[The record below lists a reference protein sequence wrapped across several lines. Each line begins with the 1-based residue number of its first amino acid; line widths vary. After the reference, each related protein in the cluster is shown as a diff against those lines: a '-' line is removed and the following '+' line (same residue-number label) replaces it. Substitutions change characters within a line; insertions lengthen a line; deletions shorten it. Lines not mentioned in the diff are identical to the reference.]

1 MSLKINTNIAA
12 LNAHRNMLKTDSG
25 LSKSLERLSSGLRI
39 NKAADDASGMAI
51 ADSLKAQ
58 ALGLG
63 QAIANANDAVSVIQ
77 TADGAL
83 EESINIINTIR
94 TKALQAASDGQSSDS
109 RAAIQRDINK
119 LLGSLNNIADTTAF
133 NGQTLLKG
141 NFQNK
146 FFQVGAYA
154 NQTVSVSI
162 ANADASH
169 VGRLATTT
177 TTADSTSTDTRNI
190 MVSDDLSTYA
200 AADLADGV
208 WAGFASTSSISI
220 NGTNIGGH
228 LEGQGS
234 DQMSALGLATAINN
248 ISDSIDVSA
257 TATTEWTG
265 TGAVEGGTVVDGGIL
280 INGVNIGA
288 VDVAT
293 NDATGTLTAAINSF
307 SSQTGVSASVSAAGL
322 MTLTAADGR
331 NIALSGTA
339 IDTSGGS
346 VLGTGF
352 VENTTQV
359 TLDIAGSGGANDL
372 EFNID
377 GVNITAL
384 AASLTGTAATD
395 DGYVAGLIQDEI
407 DAGTLSSSYSI
418 DITADDGTIVLSR
431 ADGKDVN
438 VVLAS
443 DNTASELTVNGTN
456 PFTAAYDQESLVVN
470 NSFMGTVSLTS
481 DSSIAISGDATALPV
496 FGFSSTG
503 SSISASGGIIDA
515 DVTSFSAAQ
524 ITVQRADS
532 ALTSLDT
539 IRSQLGSAQNQ
550 VESTIRNITVTQVNV
565 TSAESGIRDVD
576 FAAESAN
583 FAKFQVLSQ
592 SGSFAMAQ
600 ANATLQNVLR
610 LLQ

>member
-12 LNAHRNMLKTDSG
+12 LNAHRNMLKTDGG

-83 EESINIINTIR
+83 EESINIVNTIR
-94 TKALQAASDGQSSDS
+94 TKALQAASDGQSTDS

-141 NFQNK
+141 DFQNK

-154 NQTVSVSI
+154 NQTISVNI

-169 VGRLATTT
+169 IGRLATTN
-177 TTADSTSTDTRNI
+177 SSS
-190 MVSDDLSTYA
+190 MGSSLA
-200 AADLADGV
+200 AADITGNSDPGDGDWAAPTADYVKLNGV
-208 WAGFASTSSISI
+208 DL
-220 NGTNIGGH
+220 GGY
-228 LEGQGS
+228 LNAQGS
-234 DQMSALGLATAINN
+234 SQLSAKGLAAAANGVSDTTGVTATAI
-248 ISDSIDVSA
+248 
-257 TATTEWTG
+257 TEWEG
-265 TGAVEGGTVVDGGIL
+265 TSSVTSGSVGVGEIL
-280 INGVNIGA
+280 INGVDIGA
-288 VDVAT
+288 VTVSA
-293 NDATGTLTAAINSF
+293 NDASGTLEAAINAKTGT
-307 SSQTGVSASVSAAGL
+307 TGVSASTDASGI

-331 NIALSGTA
+331 NIAISGT
-339 IDTSGGS
+339 SVS
-346 VLGTGF
+346 VLGGGF
-352 VENTTQV
+352 TDNTTTV
-359 TLDIAGSGGANDL
+359 RLTAGSAGNDGTIS
-372 EFNID
+372 FNLD
-377 GVNITAL
+377 GVNVTYDASGTTLGLDSTELYDAL
-384 AASLTGTAATD
+384 VTKRDTN
-395 DGYVAGLIQDEI
+395 
-407 DAGTLSSSYSI
+407 
-418 DITADDGTIVLSR
+418 GTISSNYSFSNNTTTGVVTISR
-431 ADGKDVN
+431 ADGLDINILEDTDNNAAFQLDLGSGASSDVE
-438 VVLAS
+438 VV
-443 DNTASELTVNGTN
+443 
-456 PFTAAYDQESLVVN
+456 YN
-470 NSFMGTVSLTS
+470 NSQQGEVSFASSSSITISSGDS
-481 DSSIAISGDATALPV
+481 DSSSLTTYGLSAASVAAT
-496 FGFSSTG
+496 
-503 SSISASGGIIDA
+503 GGIIDA

-576 FAAESAN
+576 FAAESAS

>member
-12 LNAHRNMLKTDSG
+12 LNAHRNMIKTDNG

-63 QAIANANDAVSVIQ
+63 QAISNANDAVSVIQ

-83 EESINIINTIR
+83 EESINVVNTIR

-119 LLGSLNNIADTTAF
+119 LLGSLNNIANTTAF

-154 NQTVSVSI
+154 NQTISVTI

-169 VGRLATTT
+169 VGRLATTESA
-177 TTADSTSTDTRNI
+177 ADTGTNLDSLIAGDITVTDTPAANLWTGPGTNGVVLNGI
-190 MVSDDLSTYA
+190 DLSGYLSAQGGDQLSAKGLA
-200 AADLADGV
+200 A
-208 WAGFASTSSISI
+208 SI
-220 NGTNIGGH
+220 N
-228 LEGQGS
+228 
-234 DQMSALGLATAINN
+234 AIT
-248 ISDSIDVSA
+248 DTTGVTA
-257 TATTEWTG
+257 TATTEWEGDASVAAT
-265 TGAVEGGTVVDGGIL
+265 AVGVGGVI
-280 INGVNIGA
+280 INGVDIGA
-288 VDVAT
+288 VTVST
-293 NDATGTLTAAINSF
+293 NDASGTLVAAINA
-307 SSQTGVSASVSAAGL
+307 QTGTTGVSAATDASGVL
-322 MTLTAADGR
+322 TLTAADGR
-331 NIALSGTA
+331 NIALSGTQLSVLDGDSTNDNSSMVGITVDGGGGATDTFVLDGTLITYDNTTSAAAATTDLLAELNAAKTAGTISSNYVFTADAGATGVSLTRTDGEDINIVNDTDLVAHQA
-339 IDTSGGS
+339 IDYALVSATDVDGGVS
-346 VLGTGF
+346 SDNAVVYNNSAHG
-352 VENTTQV
+352 QV
-359 TLDIAGSGGANDL
+359 TMTSSGSISISSADADGTTLDAFGL
-372 EFNID
+372 
-377 GVNITAL
+377 T
-384 AASLTGTAATD
+384 AASTAAT
-395 DGYVAGLIQDEI
+395 
-407 DAGTLSSSYSI
+407 
-418 DITADDGTIVLSR
+418 
-431 ADGKDVN
+431 
-438 VVLAS
+438 
-443 DNTASELTVNGTN
+443 
-456 PFTAAYDQESLVVN
+456 
-470 NSFMGTVSLTS
+470 
-481 DSSIAISGDATALPV
+481 
-496 FGFSSTG
+496 
-503 SSISASGGIIDA
+503 GGIIDA
-515 DVTSFSAAQ
+515 DVTSFAAAQ

-539 IRSQLGSAQNQ
+539 VRSQLGSAQNQ
-550 VESTIRNITVTQVNV
+550 VESTIRNISVTQVNIV
-565 TSAESGIRDVD
+565 SAESGIRDVD